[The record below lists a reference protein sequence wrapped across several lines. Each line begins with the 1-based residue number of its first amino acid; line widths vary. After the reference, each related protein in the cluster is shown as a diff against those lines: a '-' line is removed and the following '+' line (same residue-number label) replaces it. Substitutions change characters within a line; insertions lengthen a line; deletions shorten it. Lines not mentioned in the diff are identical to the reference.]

1 MTINRNTKKVFEGNC
16 NTSIMKRKCD
26 ELNDWLNRSNEIPH
40 GTAVMTGTGIIPPME
55 FSLKEGDKIS
65 ISIENIGT
73 LNNIVISV

>member
-1 MTINRNTKKVFEGNC
+1 
-16 NTSIMKRKCD
+16 
-26 ELNDWLNRSNEIPH
+26 
-40 GTAVMTGTGIIPPME
+40 ME

>member
-1 MTINRNTKKVFEGNC
+1 
-16 NTSIMKRKCD
+16 MKRKCD
-26 ELNDWLNRSNEIPH
+26 ELNDWLNRSNEIPD